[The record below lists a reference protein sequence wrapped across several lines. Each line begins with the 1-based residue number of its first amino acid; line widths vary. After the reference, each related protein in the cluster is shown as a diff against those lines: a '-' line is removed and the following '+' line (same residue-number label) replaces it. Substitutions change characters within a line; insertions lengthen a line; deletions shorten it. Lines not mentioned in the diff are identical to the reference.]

1 MQSYGNIGPYD
12 RNGEEWPAY
21 CERVELY
28 PDANKIANEEQRRAI
43 FLSTCGASTYGS
55 IRSLVA
61 PSKPT
66 DKALGELLAIVK
78 EHLAPAPSSIMQ
90 RYTFNARSQKEGES
104 LFQRSKWLEVSV
116 VSSCSSQQ
124 AIKFLRHV
132 FSTHGLPEVLVSD
145 NSSAFVSGEF
155 QSFVK
160 RSGIRHITSAPY
172 HPASNRPAER
182 GVQSFKEALK
192 KSSGDVEARLASF
205 LFAYRLTPHSTTGV
219 SPAELLFGRRPR
231 SLLDSLH
238 PDLPS
243 KVSKCQERQKAAH
256 DKHV

>member
-28 PDANKIANEEQRRAI
+28 LDANKIANEEQRRAI

-90 RYTFNARSQKEGES
+90 RYTFNARSQKEGKVCGGAPSDCATLRVRHRVGRVLEGS
-104 LFQRSKWLEVSV
+104 L
-116 VSSCSSQQ
+116 
-124 AIKFLRHV
+124 
-132 FSTHGLPEVLVSD
+132 GLW
-145 NSSAFVSGEF
+145 
-155 QSFVK
+155 
-160 RSGIRHITSAPY
+160 
-172 HPASNRPAER
+172 
-182 GVQSFKEALK
+182 
-192 KSSGDVEARLASF
+192 
-205 LFAYRLTPHSTTGV
+205 TT
-219 SPAELLFGRRPR
+219 R
-231 SLLDSLH
+231 
-238 PDLPS
+238 
-243 KVSKCQERQKAAH
+243 
-256 DKHV
+256 